1 MFTYQPPLKDIQFVL
16 SDLLNATEVL
26 NQIPAFAEID
36 DGLMLQVV
44 EEAGRF
50 ASEVLFPLNAVG
62 DREGAQYAE
71 GKVKTPTGFAAA
83 YRQFCEAGWPALACD
98 PEYGGQGLPNTLN
111 SVLYEMLSATNHA
124 WTMFPGLLHGAYAC
138 LHRHASVELKT
149 RYLPKII
156 SGEWL
161 ATMCLTEANAGSDL
175 GLLRTKAVPQP
186 DGSYLISGNK
196 IFISGGEQDMTDNIV
211 HLVLARL
218 PDAPAG
224 SKGISLFLVPKFLP
238 QDEALGERNAVQCT
252 GIEHKMGIHGSPTC
266 SMQFDQA
273 RGWLVGE
280 PNHGLAAMFVMMNAA
295 RLAVG
300 INGVAIAETSYQ
312 NSLAYAQE
320 RLQMRAVNRPAE
332 RKGEAAD
339 PIIMHPAVQRLL
351 MTQRAYLEG
360 GRMLTYWNALLLD
373 NAEHH
378 PDAAVRKS
386 ADEQLALMTPII
398 KSMLTEQGFQG
409 ASQAL
414 QVYGG
419 HGYISETGIE
429 QYLRD
434 ARITMVYEGTNEIQA
449 VDLLMRKI
457 IGDGGQRLEHFLEGV
472 ETAAQQHHSGPF
484 AHYAGTL
491 LSLAQRIRHCAGD
504 IAKASASHPELPYT
518 IASEMLRLVGHCALA
533 WLWLRAADT
542 AHRNHNSD
550 PAFHQEKLSTADYYY
565 SFVLPETQQL
575 LSVIEGCLHEAAS
588 GKRPAYLSNAIA
600 HASRA
605 S

>member
-1 MFTYQPPLKDIQFVL
+1 
-16 SDLLNATEVL
+16 
-26 NQIPAFAEID
+26 
-36 DGLMLQVV
+36 
-44 EEAGRF
+44 
-50 ASEVLFPLNAVG
+50 
-62 DREGAQYAE
+62 
-71 GKVKTPTGFAAA
+71 
-83 YRQFCEAGWPALACD
+83 
-98 PEYGGQGLPNTLN
+98 
-111 SVLYEMLSATNHA
+111 
-124 WTMFPGLLHGAYAC
+124 
-138 LHRHASVELKT
+138 
-149 RYLPKII
+149 
-156 SGEWL
+156 
-161 ATMCLTEANAGSDL
+161 
-175 GLLRTKAVPQP
+175 
-186 DGSYLISGNK
+186 
-196 IFISGGEQDMTDNIV
+196 
-211 HLVLARL
+211 
-218 PDAPAG
+218 
-224 SKGISLFLVPKFLP
+224 
-238 QDEALGERNAVQCT
+238 
-252 GIEHKMGIHGSPTC
+252 
-266 SMQFDQA
+266 MQFDQA

-386 ADEQLALMTPII
+386 TDEQLALITPII
-398 KSMLTEQGFQG
+398 ESMLTEQGFLG

-457 IGDGGQRLEHFLEGV
+457 IGDGGQRLQQFLEGV
-472 ETAAQQHHSGPF
+472 ETTAQQHQSGPF

-504 IAKASASHPELPYT
+504 IAKASVSHPELPYT

-542 AHRNHNSD
+542 AHRKHSND

-575 LSVIEGCLHEAAS
+575 LSVIEGCLHETAS

-600 HASRA
+600 HAGRA